1 MKIRPITLVFSA
13 ISLVVLAIYLV
24 SPTTDSLSMGTLYL
38 IFPIAA
44 ALVAIYTSRIH
55 NFNNANGRALLLIT
69 VGLVCWGI
77 AETIT
82 YTLNSFTD
90 NTQYPTIANFFI
102 LISYPII
109 GAGIYQGYIAAE
121 IKLKQVKKSLLAVAL
136 SISLV
141 LTALVAYYG
150 VYQAYDSSADLLVN
164 TVNMGGGVCDLILVI
179 TSMMTILVAREYK
192 GGKLATFW
200 KTISVG
206 FFLFLIADIM
216 FAMHGGQYT
225 DDLYEKFMELTWIA
239 AYIVLA
245 FAMLD
250 NYLNISAI
258 QEKIKLQLLQRK

>member
-1 MKIRPITLVFSA
+1 MKIKPITLVFSA

-24 SPTTDSLSMGTLYL
+24 SPTTDSLLMGTLYL

-44 ALVAIYTSRIH
+44 ALVAVYTSRIH

-69 VGLVCWGI
+69 VGLVCWGV

-90 NTQYPTIANFFI
+90 NTQYPTIANLF
-102 LISYPII
+102 LLLSYPII
-109 GAGIYQGYIAAE
+109 GVGIYQGYVAAE
-121 IKLKQVKKSLLAVAL
+121 IKLKQVNKTLLYAVLLA
-136 SISLV
+136 SLI
-141 LTALVAYYG
+141 LTALVAYFG
-150 VYQAYDSSADLLVN
+150 VYQAYDPDADVLSNIVNIGYGVGDLV
-164 TVNMGGGVCDLILVI
+164 LII
-179 TSMMTILVAREYK
+179 ASMMTILVAREYK

-200 KTISVG
+200 KTMALG